1 MLSVIM
7 YQFDHF
13 LTILIL
19 SKSCMSIYSSK
30 SIETVIAGRVSP
42 VLAKSLI
49 VWICLSFNYR
59 LDAKIIAGKI
69 VIVTI

>member
-1 MLSVIM
+1 
-7 YQFDHF
+7 
-13 LTILIL
+13 
-19 SKSCMSIYSSK
+19 MSIYSSK